1 MPRKKS
7 LPKTIG
13 ILTSGGDCPGMN
25 CSIRAVV
32 RTAIGLGIHV
42 KGIEGGY
49 AGILGEKIK
58 NMSVSSV
65 GNILQRGGTI
75 LRTSRCPEF
84 HEKSYRKKAYQIL
97 KKHNIDALVV
107 MGGNGTF
114 AGANVFY
121 NEYKIPVVGIPG
133 TIDNDI
139 MGTEYSIGFDTAIQ
153 TAMEA
158 VDKIRDTAFSHS
170 RIFLVEVMGRKSPA
184 IALKVGVCS
193 GAENIIFNPEDE
205 DLAQVVKD
213 IKRGEK
219 RGKKSSIIIVAEG
232 EEPGLSYALQ
242 AELKEKFK
250 IESTVCILGH
260 IQRGG
265 SPTAF
270 DRFMASKMGYI
281 AVKALAEHNYP
292 MVTIYKNGRVALAP
306 LHKCLETKKRPN
318 KEALEIVRALSI

>member
-1 MPRKKS
+1 MTQKKS
-7 LPKTIG
+7 LKTIG

-25 CSIRAVV
+25 CSIRAIV
-32 RTAIGLGIHV
+32 RTAIGEGIRV

-49 AGILGEKIK
+49 AGIFKENIINLSI
-58 NMSVSSV
+58 SSV
-65 GNILQRGGTI
+65 GNIIQRGGTI
-75 LRTSRCPEF
+75 LRSSRCLEF
-84 HEKSYRKKAYQIL
+84 HEKSFRKKAAVIL
-97 KKHNIDALVV
+97 KRHGIDALVV

-114 AGANVFY
+114 AGAHIFNQ
-121 NEYKIPVVGIPG
+121 EHGIPVVGIPG

-158 VDKIRDTAFSHS
+158 VDKIRDTAFSHN
-170 RIFLVEVMGRKSPA
+170 RNFLIEVMGRKSPA

-193 GAENIIFNPEDE
+193 GAENIILNPEEE
-205 DLAQVVKD
+205 DLDQVVKD
-213 IKRGEK
+213 IKRGIK

-242 AELKEKFK
+242 AELKEKYK
-250 IESTVCILGH
+250 IDSTVCILGH

-270 DRFMASKMGYI
+270 DRFMASKMGFM
-281 AVKALAEHNYP
+281 AVKALIAKNYP
-292 MVTIYKNGRVALAP
+292 SVTIYKNGRVTIAP
-306 LHKCLETKKRPN
+306 LKKCLDTKKKPK
-318 KEALEIVRALSI
+318 KEALELIRALSI